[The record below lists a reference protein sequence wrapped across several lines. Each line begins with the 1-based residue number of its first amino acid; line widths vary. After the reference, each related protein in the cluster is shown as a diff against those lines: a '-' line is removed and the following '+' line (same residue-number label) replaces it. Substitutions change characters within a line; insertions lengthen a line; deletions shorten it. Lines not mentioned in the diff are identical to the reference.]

1 MTDFKMMTELGGRQL
16 EGDENHLNEI
26 NISLSQIS
34 GEKIAAAPLPFSC
47 LLSSH
52 HHQNHYHLGF

>member
-1 MTDFKMMTELGGRQL
+1 MTELGGRQL

-34 GEKIAAAPLPFSC
+34 GGKIAAAPLPFSC